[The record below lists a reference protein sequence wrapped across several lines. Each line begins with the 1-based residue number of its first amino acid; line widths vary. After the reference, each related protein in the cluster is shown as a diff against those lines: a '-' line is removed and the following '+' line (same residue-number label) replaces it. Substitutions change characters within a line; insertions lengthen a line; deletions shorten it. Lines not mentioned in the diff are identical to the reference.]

1 MKTIVS
7 TVKGARDFYP
17 QQMAIRNWLY
27 HHITRVSRSYGY
39 EEYDGPFLE
48 KIELYAA
55 KSGEELVKEQAF
67 VFPDRGGEL
76 ITLRPELTP
85 SLARM
90 VAQKQGEL
98 LYPLRWWSFGPFWR
112 YEKPQKGRSREFFQW
127 NIDLIGVDSP
137 EADAE
142 LIAICADFFRAVGL
156 TPDQVQ
162 VFVNDRQLMD
172 AEFDRLGIPA
182 ELKKKALHLIDRR
195 EKMSPEAWKAYAAEE
210 GFSDNMLAGLA
221 ELLEDKQTWK
231 QSPRLAR
238 VFEILK
244 AAGAVDYVAYEPRIV
259 RGLEYYTGVVFEAK
273 EITKEGRSI
282 LGGGHYGNLVSDVG
296 GDPLPGVGFAMG
308 DMMIQVVL
316 EKFGLLPAAAGT
328 PAEILVTV
336 FDESLSPESARLAAD
351 LRGAGLNVVTYP
363 DAQKLPRQFKFA
375 DKIGVR
381 FVLVVGPDEVMAGTA
396 TVKDLS
402 ERTQE
407 AVAREKVAEY
417 IKTRLAG

>member
-156 TPDQVQ
+156 APDQVQ

-231 QSPRLAR
+231 QSPRLTR

-316 EKFGLLPAAAGT
+316 EKFGLLPAAGGT

-407 AVAREKVAEY
+407 TVAREKVAEY